1 MIKSKTINLSFLA
14 FILLTNNLVAKEETT
29 TLEAITVTATKKRRK
44 CTKSTYFCL
53 CF

>member
-29 TLEAITVTATKKRRK
+29 TLEAITVTAQKKEENVDRK
-44 CTKSTYFCL
+44 SVV
-53 CF
+53 